1 MGKKRHTAK
10 TGDKALYKSRDSKN
24 EATDKR
30 DADDDPMFD
39 EVDRYNNARDE
50 LQKDMLHF
58 GNDKNDDSSVDD
70 APNEENV
77 FDLGVGGSSSE
88 SEDDDEDDSESADE
102 TTDHTAAQ
110 TVLSDSSVDEDG
122 SSSSDNEFQDQ
133 AAETDILNWGKSKRD
148 YYNGDTADLEIGQEI
163 EDAELE
169 EDAGKEVLRARMEG
183 LSEDD
188 FIFDTDEPNTENNES
203 AKETKDKTD
212 DEQLTS
218 VGVTSQSKKRRNHAG
233 LSKFDKIKLMKRT
246 HPELLPLVSHFRDE
260 MIRPCAK
267 ETLVVN
273 NALFQNEGNIEAI
286 GATPAGLQYL
296 LSKAMLQTSAAL
308 NVCQYLLLKAEYT
321 KEALVTNARDDEDM
335 LFESH
340 DEDRICNHPV
350 IGCLHQ
356 LNVLSEKLQSDV
368 ESNVKGLKPQME
380 TLTIVSNMVVKNAI
394 EKDNNVASKTD
405 GESCDAEESVNATN
419 EECEQI
425 QDDQS
430 TTASLAAP
438 TSDEDEDIISNDRD
452 LMTEARFSVRPDDD
466 EDENIQKDSTPRNNR
481 RRALPSFSGFGDA
494 DNADNQ
500 QNAAAAGRSLAS
512 TMNSISQ
519 RSRSKKSQG
528 RNAPEVEDNAS
539 DDERT
544 MRALQM
550 MEEDVGGDDHAEDN
564 PISDNEFHDSLDEK
578 VDDDFY
584 SKIEKKSKQKKE
596 YKNNMYSVS
605 PKYPVIEEE
614 VDAERSVGN
623 MIMKNRG
630 LVAHKAKINR
640 NPRVKKREQYRK
652 ALIRRKGQVREVR
665 TDEGHKYGGEST
677 GIKSH
682 LSRSRKL

>member
-58 GNDKNDDSSVDD
+58 GNDKNDDSSVDE

-273 NALFQNEGNIEAI
+273 NALFQNEGNIE
-286 GATPAGLQYL
+286 
-296 LSKAMLQTSAAL
+296 
-308 NVCQYLLLKAEYT
+308 VCA
-321 KEALVTNARDDEDM
+321 
-335 LFESH
+335 
-340 DEDRICNHPV
+340 
-350 IGCLHQ
+350 
-356 LNVLSEKLQSDV
+356 
-368 ESNVKGLKPQME
+368 
-380 TLTIVSNMVVKNAI
+380 
-394 EKDNNVASKTD
+394 
-405 GESCDAEESVNATN
+405 
-419 EECEQI
+419 
-425 QDDQS
+425 
-430 TTASLAAP
+430 
-438 TSDEDEDIISNDRD
+438 
-452 LMTEARFSVRPDDD
+452 
-466 EDENIQKDSTPRNNR
+466 
-481 RRALPSFSGFGDA
+481 
-494 DNADNQ
+494 
-500 QNAAAAGRSLAS
+500 
-512 TMNSISQ
+512 
-519 RSRSKKSQG
+519 
-528 RNAPEVEDNAS
+528 
-539 DDERT
+539 
-544 MRALQM
+544 
-550 MEEDVGGDDHAEDN
+550 
-564 PISDNEFHDSLDEK
+564 
-578 VDDDFY
+578 
-584 SKIEKKSKQKKE
+584 
-596 YKNNMYSVS
+596 
-605 PKYPVIEEE
+605 
-614 VDAERSVGN
+614 
-623 MIMKNRG
+623 
-630 LVAHKAKINR
+630 
-640 NPRVKKREQYRK
+640 
-652 ALIRRKGQVREVR
+652 
-665 TDEGHKYGGEST
+665 
-677 GIKSH
+677 
-682 LSRSRKL
+682 